1 MLNNNISITVFEHQ
15 PLVVGQPVGIDK
27 EGKEVRF
34 DKPHLKL
41 LQQFYNNRDEEKNY
55 YSLINDGV
63 KFKQFVGVLN
73 VGGLQ
78 IEVLPKTDNSTDNNT
93 ETWKKHLIAMLSA
106 VYKLQAHAPT
116 NAQQQLKNSSVL
128 DVFLQRFLEEVEKLL
143 HVGLIKTYRKEIDN
157 RNSLKGKI
165 AWNKHLTKNAVHKER
180 FYVTYTTYDR
190 NHVMNRVLLKT
201 LQVIPGVTSNSYIA
215 NRAKTL
221 AFEFPELIDITVTEQ
236 TFATMQFDRKSEGYH
251 DAMSIAKLILLNYMP
266 DSKNQSHNVIALMF
280 DMNKLWEEYVYVM
293 LRRHLVNC
301 EVTAQKRKT
310 LWRDIRG
317 NTKTIKPD
325 IVIEKKVTDENDET
339 KPYIIDTKWKRPD
352 GKPSDADLH
361 QLYTYLKLFDAK
373 KVAFV
378 YPATSQKEN
387 IVDGYFIEGTNT
399 KLSCDMIFLKLFNE
413 SQNKGEDFVKPIKE
427 WLSKTPMQ
435 E

>member
-1 MLNNNISITVFEHQ
+1 MPNNNISITVFEHQ
-15 PLVVGQPVGIDK
+15 SLIVGQLVGKDK
-27 EGKEVRF
+27 VRF

-78 IEVLPKTDNSTDNNT
+78 IEVLPKTDNSTDNRT
-93 ETWKKHLIAMLSA
+93 ETWKKHLIAMLRT

-116 NAQQQLKNSSVL
+116 NAKQELKNSSVL
-128 DVFLQRFLEEVEKLL
+128 DIFLQRFLEEVEKLL
-143 HVGLIKTYRKEIDN
+143 HMGLIKTYRKETDN

-165 AWNKHLTKNAVHKER
+165 AWNKHLTKNVVHKER

-190 NHVMNRVLLKT
+190 NHVMNRLLLKT
-201 LQVIPGVTSNSYIA
+201 LQIIPSVTRNSYIA

-251 DAMSIAKLILLNYMP
+251 DAMSIARLILLNYMP

-293 LRRHLVNC
+293 LSRHITDC
-301 EVTAQKRKT
+301 KVTAQEQKE
-310 LWRDIRG
+310 LWSG
-317 NTKTIKPD
+317 NGYTKNIKPD
-325 IVIEKKVTDENDET
+325 LIINKDSKT
-339 KPYIIDTKWKRPD
+339 YILDTKWKLPK
-352 GKPSDADLH
+352 GAPADADLH
-361 QLYTYLKLFDAK
+361 QLYTYLKSFNAE

-378 YPATSQKEN
+378 YPATSN
-387 IVDGYFIEGTNT
+387 GGLVEGFFEEDINP
-399 KLSCDMIFLKLFNE
+399 KRNCDMIFLQL
-413 SQNKGEDFVKPIKE
+413 SDKGVFVEPIIA
-427 WLSKTPMQ
+427 WLGLTTSP
-435 E
+435 